1 VAPFFFFS
9 RYTFII
15 MTSRRDFHRLAI
27 SAVAGSRFLLGKNS
41 SVVRGVQIGAQ
52 SYSFRTMSLDD
63 ALKAMA
69 SIGLSECELY
79 QGHVE
84 PQGISRTELR
94 KWRETANLTEF
105 QKIKQK
111 FDDAGVLL
119 YAYNYSFKPD
129 FTDAE
134 IQRGFDMTKALGAKY
149 ITASSTVPMGEKLY
163 PYCEKNKIPV
173 AFHGHSNMTEG
184 EFATPESFAKAM
196 EGRSKWI
203 RINLDIGHFVAAGFD
218 PVDFIEKHHA
228 DIVTIHIKDR
238 KKNQGDNVPFGEGD
252 TPIVAVLKLLR
263 DKKYKIPA
271 NIEYEYKG
279 ASDPTTE
286 VRKCYEYCRKALES

>member
-1 VAPFFFFS
+1 
-9 RYTFII
+9 
-15 MTSRRDFHRLAI
+15 MTSRRDFHKLAI
-27 SAVAGSRFLLGKNS
+27 GSLAGARMMMAAKPN

-63 ALKAMA
+63 AIKAMVD
-69 SIGLSECELY
+69 IGLSECELY

-84 PQGISRTELR
+84 PAHKSREELR
-94 KWRETANLTEF
+94 HWRETVDLGELH
-105 QKIKQK
+105 KIRGK
-111 FDDAGVLL
+111 FDSAGITL
-119 YAYNYSFKPD
+119 YAYNYSFRPD

-134 IQRGFDMTKALGAKY
+134 IQRGFDMAKALGVRY

-163 PYCEKNKIPV
+163 PYCEKNKIAV
-173 AFHGHSNMTEG
+173 AFHGHSRMTEG

-203 RINLDIGHFVAAGFD
+203 KINLDIGHFFAAGFD

-228 DIVTIHIKDR
+228 DIVTIHLKDR
-238 KKNQGDNVPFGEGD
+238 KKNQGDNMPFGEGD
-252 TPIVAVLKLLR
+252 TPIVPVLHLLR
-263 DKKYKIPA
+263 DKKYRIPA

-279 ASDPTTE
+279 AADPETE